1 MIYRTKSFVFG
12 LTYPIESLCLGS
24 SNNENKLEMVHS
36 VPEKLLSVVTSTFF
50 HRAKHFDHLVS
61 SLYSDPLNF
70 AYFLLFKDYSYICTS
85 FNGGEY
91 TWNVIAVESVA
102 LYILCTVSFY
112 GGKYFPL

>member
-1 MIYRTKSFVFG
+1 MNKVFRFG

-70 AYFLLFKDYSYICTS
+70 AYFLLLKTTHIFVHLLMVVNIHGMLLLL
-85 FNGGEY
+85 N
-91 TWNVIAVESVA
+91 
-102 LYILCTVSFY
+102 L
-112 GGKYFPL
+112 